1 MTVKELISILSQIE
15 DQDLRVVI
23 KGYEGGYEDI
33 EFPDN
38 IPLTLDIALNVNPQ
52 WYYGN
57 HERVSPQHHQYGAE
71 VEVIKAVL
79 I

>member
-1 MTVKELISILSQIE
+1 M
-15 DQDLRVVI
+15 
-23 KGYEGGYEDI
+23 GYEGGYDDI

-38 IPLTLDIALNVNPQ
+38 TPLVIDLALNVNPE

-57 HERVSPQHHQYGAE
+57 HERVSPENHQYGAE
-71 VEVIKAVL
+71 IEVIKAIL

>member
-15 DQDLRVVI
+15 NQNLRVVL
-23 KGYEGGYEDI
+23 KSYERGYDDI
-33 EFPDN
+33 EFPEN
-38 IPLTLDIALNVNPQ
+38 TPLTIDIALDVNPA

-57 HERVSPQHHQYGAE
+57 HERVSPENHQYGAE
-71 VEVIKAVL
+71 VKIVKAIL

>member
-15 DQDLRVVI
+15 DQDLRVVTM
-23 KGYEGGYEDI
+23 GYEGGYDDI

-57 HERVSPQHHQYGAE
+57 HERVSPQHHQYGDH
-71 VEVIKAVL
+71 VEVVKAIL

>member
-15 DQDLRVVI
+15 DQNLRVVI
-23 KGYEGGYEDI
+23 KGYERGYDDI

-38 IPLTLDIALNVNPQ
+38 TPLIIDLALNVNPQ

-57 HERVSPQHHQYGAE
+57 HERVSPQHHQYGDE
-71 VEVIKAVL
+71 VEIVKAVF

>member
-1 MTVKELISILSQIE
+1 MTVKELIKILSQIE

-23 KGYEGGYEDI
+23 KGYERGYDDI
-33 EFPDN
+33 KFPEN
-38 IPLTLDIALNVNPQ
+38 TPLVIDLALNVNPQ

-57 HERVSPQHHQYGAE
+57 HERVSPENHQYGDQ
-71 VEVIKAVL
+71 VKIVKAVL

>member
-1 MTVKELISILSQIE
+1 MTVRELIEVLNKIE
-15 DQDLRVVI
+15 DQDLRVVTM
-23 KGYEGGYEDI
+23 GYEGGYDDI

-38 IPLTLDIALNVNPQ
+38 TPLTIDIALNVNPQ

-57 HERVSPQHHQYGAE
+57 HERVSPENHQYGAD
-71 VEVIKAVL
+71 VKVIKAIL